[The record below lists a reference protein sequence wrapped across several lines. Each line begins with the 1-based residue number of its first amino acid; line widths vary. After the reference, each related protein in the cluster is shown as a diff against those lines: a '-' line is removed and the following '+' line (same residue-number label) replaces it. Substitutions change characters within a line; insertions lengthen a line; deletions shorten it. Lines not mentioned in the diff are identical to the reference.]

1 MQDNK
6 KRKPSDSGRTITIIL
21 SIIIALLL
29 WSYVIIQ
36 VNPTKEETISRV
48 PVQLLNTQS
57 LAARQ
62 LAISGDGE
70 YTVDVVV
77 EGRRADIMKVSG
89 EDIIAEVDLF
99 GWSKGENYIPV
110 NVKLPPALKLVEVRS
125 AKIQVT
131 IEDLVALSKPV
142 DVVYRGEFPANTEEG
157 DVELRPAEIEVTGA
171 KSAVESVDEVRV
183 YIDVE
188 DLSTERRTIQS
199 EAVPLNKAEM
209 IVENVKLSSS
219 YVNVSA
225 RLLQVKEVP
234 LVVETVGSLDE
245 GYGAEID
252 VPQFVL
258 IKGTKAALQDVTSV
272 SAEPLDITGM
282 TKNGIMP
289 ITLLLP
295 EGVELSKRNTTIHA
309 GITIEE
315 TATGQFRFTADD
327 ILLEGLTK
335 GKTVNTD
342 VAEVTVSITGR
353 KQTVEQLQQNQLELY
368 IEIEDL
374 ETGSH
379 TVPIMVSS
387 KVPLHS
393 IIVDPSE
400 IHITIIDIEQENL
413 NE

>member
-6 KRKPSDSGRTITIIL
+6 NKKPDSGRTISIIL

-48 PVQLLNTQS
+48 PVQLLNIQS
-57 LAARQ
+57 LTARQ
-62 LAISGDGE
+62 LAIAGDGE
-70 YTVDVVV
+70 YMVDVVV
-77 EGRRADIMKVSG
+77 EGRRADIMKVSS
-89 EDIIAEVDLF
+89 EDIVAEADLF

-110 NVKLPPALKLVEVRS
+110 NVKVPAGLKLIEVRS

-142 DVVYRGEFPANTEEG
+142 SVVYRGAFPANTEEG

-171 KSAVESVDEVRV
+171 KSAVEDVDEVRV

-188 DLSTERRTIQS
+188 DLSAEKRTVQS
-199 EAVPLNKAEM
+199 EVVPLNKAEM
-209 IVENVKLSSS
+209 IVENVRLSSS

-234 LVVETVGSLDE
+234 LVVEMVGNLAD

-252 VPQFVL
+252 VPQSVL
-258 IKGTKAALQDVTSV
+258 IKGTKAALQDIASV
-272 SAEPLDITGM
+272 RAEPIDITG
-282 TKNGIMP
+282 
-289 ITLLLP
+289 ITNNAKIPLILQLP
-295 EGVELSKRNTTIHA
+295 EGVELSKKNPAITA
-309 GITIEE
+309 GVTIEKTE
-315 TATGQFRFTADD
+315 TKQFRFTADD
-327 ILLEGLTK
+327 ILLDGLTK

-342 VAEVTVSITGR
+342 VAEVIVSVTGR
-353 KQTVEQLQQNQLELY
+353 TQVVEQLQPDQLELY
-368 IEIEDL
+368 IDMEGL
-374 ETGSH
+374 KTGSH
-379 TVPIMVSS
+379 TVPILVSS
-387 KVPLHS
+387 KVPLHN
-393 IIVDPSE
+393 ITVDPSE
-400 IHITIIDIEQENL
+400 IHITILDTEQENS